1 VIGSSAT
8 RVALTKFSSDG
19 QWIIPEFLLD
29 TYQDKALMEAKIRN
43 IQFNGGRTYT
53 ASAMEKSWKLYEPRA
68 RWDDKNI
75 HKVLLVFTDGEA
87 TDAAAIPAAAAKW
100 KKRGVKIYA
109 IGIGDNV
116 SSKGLEQITKDP
128 SKVLRAKN
136 FDEVNSI
143 LSKMIKSIS
152 NKSLFLPETTTATT
166 TAAKTTQTATPT
178 ITTTTPTPITTT
190 ATPTTTTTT
199 TPITTTITEKI
210 TATTTTTTATTNPT
224 MPVCK
229 GSMSLDLQLVVDSSG
244 SVRKKNFV
252 QLMEDIA
259 SNLIHQLVIGS
270 SATRVA
276 LTKYSSDKQWIVP
289 EFLLDTYQDKAL
301 MEAKIR
307 NIQFWGGLT
316 YTASAMEKSWKLYEP
331 RARWDNKN
339 IHKVLLVF
347 TDGEATDAED
357 VQAAAAKWMK
367 RGVKIY
373 AVGIG
378 GNVSRRGLDQI
389 TGDPSKVLRA
399 KNFEEVNSTL
409 SKMLKSICT

>member
-1 VIGSSAT
+1 
-8 RVALTKFSSDG
+8 
-19 QWIIPEFLLD
+19 
-29 TYQDKALMEAKIRN
+29 
-43 IQFNGGRTYT
+43 
-53 ASAMEKSWKLYEPRA
+53 
-68 RWDDKNI
+68 
-75 HKVLLVFTDGEA
+75 
-87 TDAAAIPAAAAKW
+87 
-100 KKRGVKIYA
+100 
-109 IGIGDNV
+109 
-116 SSKGLEQITKDP
+116 
-128 SKVLRAKN
+128 
-136 FDEVNSI
+136 
-143 LSKMIKSIS
+143 
-152 NKSLFLPETTTATT
+152 
-166 TAAKTTQTATPT
+166 
-178 ITTTTPTPITTT
+178 
-190 ATPTTTTTT
+190 
-199 TPITTTITEKI
+199 
-210 TATTTTTTATTNPT
+210 
-224 MPVCK
+224 
-229 GSMSLDLQLVVDSSG
+229 
-244 SVRKKNFV
+244 
-252 QLMEDIA
+252 
-259 SNLIHQLVIGS
+259 
-270 SATRVA
+270 
-276 LTKYSSDKQWIVP
+276 
-289 EFLLDTYQDKAL
+289 